1 MKKIYTFYG
10 KLLSI
15 CLIFL
20 GFGSCGLL
28 PRIEYGSPSASY
40 KISGKIVVDEDGGGQ
55 PIKGL
60 KISLNYS
67 EGFDLYPIM
76 NPVYTLPDGQ
86 FLLDSKS
93 GPAFSSLVLLVE
105 DVDGAENGSFA
116 SYKQDI
122 TFSSSDFIGGDG
134 RWFEGYAVRN
144 VGTIKLKPV
153 EEN

>member
-1 MKKIYTFYG
+1 MKKIYPFYG

-28 PRIEYGSPSASY
+28 PQIEYGSPSASY
-40 KISGKIVVDEDGGGQ
+40 KISGKIVANEDGGGQ
-55 PIKGL
+55 AIKGL
-60 KISLNYS
+60 RISLNYS
-67 EGFDLYPIM
+67 GESGLYPIM

-86 FLLDSKS
+86 FLLDDRS
-93 GPAFSSLVLLVE
+93 GLALGSLVLLVE

-116 SYKQDI
+116 SHTQNI
-122 TFSSSDFIGGDG
+122 TFSSSDFTGGDG

-153 EEN
+153 EEE